1 MKESDLDRIQNEAET
16 ARDEIQ
22 TYREWL
28 KREIDGL
35 AETTID
41 KLQAKHTECSDAI
54 NEEIS
59 QLKTAIAQNEE
70 KKKKLDDAKDDTE
83 AFLLLKQVQQG
94 KCNDKTLIRDMKES
108 PDRTTTFMK
117 DMAIEDFIIYQTSL
131 GEVIG
136 NYVFV
141 NIEIFI
147 YSSQAFGL
155 GQQFQSHPFHF
166 RNIFFTFSQMLMKYL
181 YSIHTLVV
189 SLCHLL
195 FGIIYKVIL

>member
-1 MKESDLDRIQNEAET
+1 MFTCRSCHTQFVADVAKGTRGGQKVTDLQQNLDDLKEELNRLVEMKESDLDRIQNEAET

-108 PDRTTTFMK
+108 PDRTTTFTK

-136 NYVFV
+136 NYVC
-141 NIEIFI
+141 
-147 YSSQAFGL
+147 L
-155 GQQFQSHPFHF
+155 
-166 RNIFFTFSQMLMKYL
+166 
-181 YSIHTLVV
+181 
-189 SLCHLL
+189 
-195 FGIIYKVIL
+195 